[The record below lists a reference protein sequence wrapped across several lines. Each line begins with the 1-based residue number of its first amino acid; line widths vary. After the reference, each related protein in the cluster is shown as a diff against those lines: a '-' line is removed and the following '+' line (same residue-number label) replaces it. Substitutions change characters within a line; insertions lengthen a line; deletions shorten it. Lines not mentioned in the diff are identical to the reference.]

1 MSVKVAVQLVR
12 RSSVGLQ
19 WSSGEVWVVAW
30 VWVGVVCG
38 SSSLDAAHLRELF
51 PVNKLELDLDLHA
64 WSRHSL
70 VDS

>member
-1 MSVKVAVQLVR
+1 MAVKVAVQLVR

-38 SSSLDAAHLRELF
+38 VGDVGCA
-51 PVNKLELDLDLHA
+51 V
-64 WSRHSL
+64 
-70 VDS
+70 V